1 MNKIIIY
8 IVLLICA
15 IVHST
20 GCSAKKENDQN
31 IKLVIVSAY
40 NCDSCSAIDD
50 TIEYLQRIDRAL
62 EIKKVDIHNPEGAMY
77 VSQYHLWRIPVYLFL
92 DGNGMELY
100 RLEGEQSR
108 SEIEKGLSIAKQRIT
123 NKNKPE

>member
-1 MNKIIIY
+1 MNKNIIY

-15 IVHST
+15 IVHSI
-20 GCSAKKENDQN
+20 GCSAKKETHPTIQ
-31 IKLVIVSAY
+31 LVILSAY
-40 NCDSCSAIDD
+40 NCNSCSAIDD

-123 NKNKPE
+123 NRNKPE

>member
-1 MNKIIIY
+1 MNINVIY
-8 IVLLICA
+8 IILVICA

-20 GCSAKKENDQN
+20 GCSAKKDTQPT
-31 IKLVIVSAY
+31 IKLVVVSAY

-77 VSQYHLWRIPVYLFL
+77 VSQYHIWRIPVYLFV
-92 DGNGMELY
+92 DSNGRELY

-108 SEIEKGLSIAKQRIT
+108 SEIERALNSAKNRYANII
-123 NKNKPE
+123 K

>member
-1 MNKIIIY
+1 MNKNVIY
-8 IVLLICA
+8 IVLVICA

-20 GCSAKKENDQN
+20 GCSAKKDTQPT
-31 IKLVIVSAY
+31 IKLVVVSAY

-77 VSQYHLWRIPVYLFL
+77 VSQYHIWRIPVYLFV
-92 DGNGMELY
+92 DSNGRELY

-108 SEIEKGLSIAKQRIT
+108 SEIERALNSAKNRYANII
-123 NKNKPE
+123 K